1 MSTSSDG
8 HKAGRMEDPLILR
21 KKYDNAKARLRDK
34 ADELGDAQVGYDKI
48 KKKNENLE
56 RIMAKMK
63 ADLIHTEE
71 LLERTRRQAAVP
83 LNAMEENQRR
93 RNRDEYHRFAG
104 IMRFLEDSLQFIP
117 PAHDGEPIESRLATV
132 IMRISEKEKEYEKM
146 KQKLEEREDED
157 MVARAAR
164 LGQEGQE
171 GYTPQPLEATLTRV
185 MKASEEKIAKL
196 TEELEAVKE
205 QESTWRNNSVYF
217 EQKLSQLTADHDKA
231 LADLEEAQ
239 AKEDNLTKLLT
250 RSEKGKTAMQQSIDV
265 KEKELSSLKRRYDVL
280 QNEYK
285 EKERSLAKQKQQYDT
300 VKTRSLVHDLERIK
314 ELDGRLRDADREVI
328 RAQKLVKEKDD
339 LLAATKSK
347 MWRLEEERNEG
358 LQQLGHLQEEL
369 ADKDLQL
376 SNARAASGSIESFKK
391 IAERE
396 RVSATQRA
404 NQEMEMLKQSLALV
418 KKLAD
423 DREKETAFLKDA
435 VHGSEEKI
443 SHLESRLETVSSQVK
458 KRDDDA
464 AIFKSTISSLERELA
479 NYRQTSDT
487 FAVQAEGYA
496 QKERKQQDLLSHL
509 QKKVDAFDS
518 VGQMQ
523 ARGQKALLALRRRID
538 ELNTSLSAP
547 DSRTVSHNVGTDKE
561 IKEELVKTSLELL
574 YALEKVN
581 GLQQFTRDEGRSQYE
596 TEIAGLKRTTQEV
609 QKQRDSLRKEIEE
622 LRSSMVDLS
631 CVKTEPGVT
640 VEPVSDEMVLDLHR
654 ALATVEALEELVST
668 LEDEVVQMKQ
678 SREEMTKV
686 DERLR
691 QTIQEIEFDKMQL
704 TERVTKLERD
714 LGRRE
719 DDLKSK
725 MEELAS
731 SQAKV
736 HEQTVRGD
744 GLEQRLQGVQ
754 RQMDLLEQD
763 YAEQKQQL
771 EGRESAL
778 RRLEQARNTYDKVHE
793 SKIASLKEEIKTVE
807 KLSRTQW
814 EKLTAAHAKEMQ
826 QTIDQCKTSIKE
838 VQRKSEADLL
848 LNSEYQAIVRE
859 RDALKAEVAELKE
872 SLDKTMKEIDDRHLL
887 ITGYMS
893 LVSQQEGEGMLTEG
907 SETLK
912 GLLQQNQEQM
922 ATIEQQNQHL
932 DLLRTAL
939 DDQIQIIMESN
950 QNTDTLA
957 SNQERYLRQ
966 ISELQDELSTLK
978 TAHKKDLLHSKAL
991 EKELS
996 EKTEMLR
1003 VLQDAAA
1010 SSSISNSTS
1019 SGPTVANLEDEPMP
1033 SAPTEAAASS
1043 S

>member
-1 MSTSSDG
+1 
-8 HKAGRMEDPLILR
+8 
-21 KKYDNAKARLRDK
+21 
-34 ADELGDAQVGYDKI
+34 
-48 KKKNENLE
+48 
-56 RIMAKMK
+56 
-63 ADLIHTEE
+63 
-71 LLERTRRQAAVP
+71 
-83 LNAMEENQRR
+83 MEESQRR
-93 RNRDEYHRFAG
+93 RNRDEYSRFAG
-104 IMRFLEDSLQFIP
+104 VMRFLEESLQFIP
-117 PAHDGEPIESRLATV
+117 PAHEGEPIESRLATV

-146 KQKLEEREDED
+146 KQKLEAREDED
-157 MVARAAR
+157 MIARADR

-185 MKASEEKIAKL
+185 MKASEEKIATL
-196 TEELEAVKE
+196 TGELEAVKE
-205 QESTWRNNSVYF
+205 QESTWRNNSDYF
-217 EQKLSQLTADHDKA
+217 EQKLSQLTANHDKA

-265 KEKELSSLKRRYDVL
+265 KEKELGALKRRYDIL

-285 EKERSLAKQKQQYDT
+285 EKEKSLAKQKQQYDA
-300 VKTRSLVHDLERIK
+300 VKTRSLVQDLDRISAL
-314 ELDGRLRDADREVI
+314 EGRLREADREVI

-339 LLAATKSK
+339 LLTATKSK

-396 RVSATQRA
+396 RASATQRA
-404 NQEMEMLKQSLALV
+404 NQEMEMLKQSLSLV

-435 VHGSEEKI
+435 IQGSEEKI
-443 SHLESRLETVSSQVK
+443 EHLESRLETVSNQVK

-464 AIFKSTISSLERELA
+464 ALFKSTINSLERELA
-479 NYRQTSDT
+479 GYRHTSDSY
-487 FAVQAEGYA
+487 AMQAEGYA
-496 QKERKQQDLLSHL
+496 QKERKQQDLLSNL

-518 VGQMQ
+518 VGRMQ
-523 ARGQKALLALRRRID
+523 SHGQEALLALRRRID
-538 ELNTSLSAP
+538 ELNNSLSAP
-547 DSRTVSHNVGTDKE
+547 DSQTVVGHPVGTDKE

-574 YALEKVN
+574 YALQKVN

-596 TEIAGLKRTTQEV
+596 SEIASLKRTIHEV
-609 QKQRDSLRKEIEE
+609 QKQRDSLRKEIAE

-631 CVKTEPGVT
+631 CVKTEPGVAV
-640 VEPVSDEMVLDLHR
+640 VEPISEEMVLDLSR
-654 ALATVEALEELVST
+654 SLATVEALDELVSS

-686 DERLR
+686 DEILR
-691 QTIQEIEFDKMQL
+691 QAIQEIEFDKVQL
-704 TERVTKLERD
+704 TEKVTKLERD

-814 EKLTAAHAKEMQ
+814 EKLTATHSKELQ
-826 QTIDQCKTSIKE
+826 KTIDQCMTSLNE
-838 VQRKSEADLL
+838 AQRTQSEAGLS
-848 LNSEYQAIVRE
+848 LNSEYLAVVTE
-859 RDALKAEVAELKE
+859 RDALKSEVADLKE
-872 SLDKTMKEIDDRHLL
+872 SLERTMKEIDDRHLL

-893 LVSQQEGEGMLTEG
+893 LVSQQEGEGMLMEG

-912 GLLQQNQEQM
+912 GLLQQNQDQM

-932 DLLRTAL
+932 DILRTAL

-966 ISELQDELSTLK
+966 ISELQDELSTMK
-978 TAHKKDLLHSKAL
+978 AAHKMDLLQLKAL
-991 EKELS
+991 EKELG
-996 EKTEMLR
+996 EKAEMLR
-1003 VLQDAAA
+1003 VLQDAA
-1010 SSSISNSTS
+1010 STPTSNLTL
-1019 SGPTVANLEDEPMP
+1019 SGLTVANPEDEPMP
-1033 SAPTEAAASS
+1033 PAPPQAPASS

>member
-1 MSTSSDG
+1 
-8 HKAGRMEDPLILR
+8 
-21 KKYDNAKARLRDK
+21 
-34 ADELGDAQVGYDKI
+34 
-48 KKKNENLE
+48 
-56 RIMAKMK
+56 
-63 ADLIHTEE
+63 
-71 LLERTRRQAAVP
+71 
-83 LNAMEENQRR
+83 MEENQRR

-104 IMRFLEDSLQFIP
+104 VMRFLEDSLQFIP
-117 PAHDGEPIESRLATV
+117 PAHEGEPIESRLATV
-132 IMRISEKEKEYEKM
+132 IMRVHEKEKEYEKM
-146 KQKLEEREDED
+146 KQKLEAREDED
-157 MVARAAR
+157 KVARETR

-171 GYTPQPLEATLTRV
+171 GYTAQPLEATLTRV

-205 QESTWRNNSVYF
+205 QESTWRNNSDYF
-217 EQKLSQLTADHDKA
+217 EQKLSQLTADHEKA

-239 AKEDNLTKLLT
+239 AKADNLTTLLT
-250 RSEKGKTAMQQSIDV
+250 RSEKGKTAMQQNMDV
-265 KEKELSSLKRRYDVL
+265 KEKELGNLKRRYDIL

-285 EKERSLAKQKQQYDT
+285 EKDKSLAKQKQQYDA
-300 VKTRSLVHDLERIK
+300 VKTRSLVQDLDRIK
-314 ELDGRLRDADREVI
+314 VLEGRLKDADREVI

-339 LLAATKSK
+339 LLTATKSK

-396 RVSATQRA
+396 RASATQRA

-435 VHGSEEKI
+435 VQGSEEKI
-443 SHLESRLETVSSQVK
+443 VHLESRLETVSNQVK

-464 AIFKSTISSLERELA
+464 ALFKSTINSLERELA
-479 NYRQTSDT
+479 GYRHTSNSY
-487 FAVQAEGYA
+487 VIEAEGYA
-496 QKERKQQDLLSHL
+496 QKGKMQQDLLSNL
-509 QKKVDAFDS
+509 QKKVDAYDS

-523 ARGQKALLALRRRID
+523 SHSQEALLALRRRID

-547 DSRTVSHNVGTDKE
+547 SSQAVYYSIGTEKE
-561 IKEELVKTSLELL
+561 IKEELVKTSLELF
-574 YALEKVN
+574 YALQKVN
-581 GLQQFTRDEGRSQYE
+581 GLQQFTRDEGRTQYE
-596 TEIAGLKRTTQEV
+596 SEIAKLKRTNQEV

-631 CVKTEPGVT
+631 CVKTEPGVA
-640 VEPVSDEMVLDLHR
+640 VEPVSEEMVLDLSR
-654 ALATVEALEELVST
+654 ALATVEALDELVSF

-686 DERLR
+686 DEILR
-691 QTIQEIEFDKMQL
+691 QTIQEIEFDKVQL

-725 MEELAS
+725 MEELS
-731 SQAKV
+731 ISQAKV
-736 HEQTVRGD
+736 HEQTLRGD

-778 RRLEQARNTYDKVHE
+778 RRLEKARTTYDKVHE
-793 SKIASLKEEIKTVE
+793 SKIESLKEEIKTVE
-807 KLSRTQW
+807 RLSRTQW
-814 EKLTAAHAKEMQ
+814 EKLTAAHTKEMQ
-826 QTIDQCKTSIKE
+826 KTLDQCMTSINE
-838 VQRKSEADLL
+838 AQRSQSEAGLS
-848 LNSEYQAIVRE
+848 LNSEYLAVVTE
-859 RDALKAEVAELKE
+859 RDALKTEVAELKE
-872 SLDKTMKEIDDRHLL
+872 SLEKTMKEIDDRHLL

-912 GLLQQNQEQM
+912 GLLQQNQDQM

-932 DLLRTAL
+932 DILRTAL

-978 TAHKKDLLHSKAL
+978 TAHKKDLLQLKAL
-991 EKELS
+991 EKELA
-996 EKTEMLR
+996 EKAEMLR
-1003 VLQDAAA
+1003 TRQDAE
-1010 SSSISNSTS
+1010 STSTSTSNSNSNSTLALS
-1019 SGPTVANLEDEPMP
+1019 DPTAAQPNDEPMP
-1033 SAPTEAAASS
+1033 PAPAPPSS
-1043 S
+1043 

>member
-1 MSTSSDG
+1 M
-8 HKAGRMEDPLILR
+8 LIN
-21 KKYDNAKARLRDK
+21 Y
-34 ADELGDAQVGYDKI
+34 
-48 KKKNENLE
+48 
-56 RIMAKMK
+56 
-63 ADLIHTEE
+63 
-71 LLERTRRQAAVP
+71 AAAAP
-83 LNAMEENQRR
+83 LNAMEEIQRR

-104 IMRFLEDSLQFIP
+104 VMRFLEDSLQFIP
-117 PAHDGEPIESRLATV
+117 PAHEGEPIESRLATV

-146 KQKLEEREDED
+146 KQKLGAREDED

-205 QESTWRNNSVYF
+205 QESTWRNNSDYF
-217 EQKLSQLTADHDKA
+217 EQKFSQLTADHDKA

-265 KEKELSSLKRRYDVL
+265 KEKELSALKRRYELL
-280 QNEYK
+280 QGEFK
-285 EKERSLAKQKQQYDT
+285 EKEKSLAKQKQQYDI
-300 VKTRSLVHDLERIK
+300 VKTRSLVQDLDRISAL
-314 ELDGRLRDADREVI
+314 EGRLRDADREVI
-328 RAQKLVKEKDD
+328 RSQKLVKEKDD
-339 LLAATKSK
+339 LLTTTKSK

-396 RVSATQRA
+396 RASATQRA

-423 DREKETAFLKDA
+423 DREKETAFMKDA

-443 SHLESRLETVSSQVK
+443 LHLESRLETVSNQVK

-464 AIFKSTISSLERELA
+464 ALFKSTIHSLESELA
-479 NYRQTSDT
+479 KYRHTSDSYA
-487 FAVQAEGYA
+487 FEAKGYA
-496 QKERKQQDLLSHL
+496 QKERTQQDLLSYL

-518 VGQMQ
+518 VEQIQSHGNE
-523 ARGQKALLALRRRID
+523 ALLTLRRRID

-547 DSRTVSHNVGTDKE
+547 NSQALSHHVGTDKQ

-574 YALEKVN
+574 YALQKVSS
-581 GLQQFTRDEGRSQYE
+581 LQQYTRDEGRQQYE
-596 TEIAGLKRTTQEV
+596 SEIARLKRTNQEV
-609 QKQRDSLRKEIEE
+609 QKQRDSLRKEIQE

-631 CVKTEPGVT
+631 CVKIEPGVVT
-640 VEPVSDEMVLDLHR
+640 AEPLSEEMVLDLGR
-654 ALATVEALEELVST
+654 ALATVGVLEELVST
-668 LEDEVVQMKQ
+668 LEDEVVQMKR

-686 DERLR
+686 DEILR
-691 QTIQEIEFDKMQL
+691 QTIQEIEFDKVQL
-704 TERVTKLERD
+704 TEKVAKLERD

-725 MEELAS
+725 LEELAS

-736 HEQTVRGD
+736 HEQTLRGD

-778 RRLEQARNTYDKVHE
+778 RRLEQARNTYDKVYE
-793 SKIASLKEEIKTVE
+793 SKIDLLKEEIKTVE

-814 EKLTAAHAKEMQ
+814 EKLTATHTKEMQ
-826 QTIDQCKTSIKE
+826 KTIDQCMTSLNE
-838 VQRKSEADLL
+838 AQRTQSEAGLS
-848 LNSEYQAIVRE
+848 LNSEYLAVVAE
-859 RDALKAEVAELKE
+859 RDALKTEVVELKE
-872 SLDKTMKEIDDRHLL
+872 SLEKTMKEIDDRHLL

-912 GLLQQNQEQM
+912 GLLQQNQDQM
-922 ATIEQQNQHL
+922 ATIEQLNQHL
-932 DLLRTAL
+932 DILRTAL

-978 TAHKKDLLHSKAL
+978 TAHKMDLLQLKAM

-996 EKTEMLR
+996 EKTEL
-1003 VLQDAAA
+1003 LLTLTPNAN
-1010 SSSISNSTS
+1010 SHSNSNSTS
-1019 SGPTVANLEDEPMP
+1019 TLSGPEVSAPGDEPMP
-1033 SAPTEAAASS
+1033 PAPTQASS
-1043 S
+1043 SS

>member
-1 MSTSSDG
+1 
-8 HKAGRMEDPLILR
+8 
-21 KKYDNAKARLRDK
+21 
-34 ADELGDAQVGYDKI
+34 
-48 KKKNENLE
+48 
-56 RIMAKMK
+56 
-63 ADLIHTEE
+63 
-71 LLERTRRQAAVP
+71 
-83 LNAMEENQRR
+83 MEENQRR

-104 IMRFLEDSLQFIP
+104 VMRFLEDSLQFIP
-117 PAHDGEPIESRLATV
+117 PAHEGEPIESRLATV
-132 IMRISEKEKEYEKM
+132 IMRIHEKEKEYEKM
-146 KQKLEEREDED
+146 KQKLAEREDED
-157 MVARAAR
+157 MVARADR

-205 QESTWRNNSVYF
+205 QESTWRNNSDYF

-250 RSEKGKTAMQQSIDV
+250 RSEKGKTAMQQSINV
-265 KEKELSSLKRRYDVL
+265 KEKELSALKRRYDIL

-285 EKERSLAKQKQQYDT
+285 EKDKSLAKQKQQYDA
-300 VKTRSLVHDLERIK
+300 VKTRSLVQDLDRISAL
-314 ELDGRLRDADREVI
+314 EGRLRDSDREVI

-339 LLAATKSK
+339 LLTATKSK
-347 MWRLEEERNEG
+347 MWRLEEERNDG

-396 RVSATQRA
+396 RASATQRA
-404 NQEMEMLKQSLALV
+404 NQEMDMLRHNLAVIKKQ
-418 KKLAD
+418 AD

-435 VHGSEEKI
+435 VQGSEEKI
-443 SHLESRLETVSSQVK
+443 VHLESRLETVSNQVK

-464 AIFKSTISSLERELA
+464 ALFKSTISSLERELA
-479 NYRQTSDT
+479 GYRHASNSY
-487 FAVQAEGYA
+487 AMQAEGYA
-496 QKERKQQDLLSHL
+496 QKERMQQDLLTNL

-523 ARGQKALLALRRRID
+523 SHGQEALLALRRRID

-547 DSRTVSHNVGTDKE
+547 NARTGGHNVGMDKE
-561 IKEELVKTSLELL
+561 IKEELVKTSLELF
-574 YALEKVN
+574 YALQKVN
-581 GLQQFTRDEGRSQYE
+581 GLQQYTRDEGRSQYE
-596 TEIAGLKRTTQEV
+596 SEIASLKRTTHEV

-640 VEPVSDEMVLDLHR
+640 VEPVSEEMVLDLSR
-654 ALATVEALEELVST
+654 ALATVEALDELVSS
-668 LEDEVVQMKQ
+668 LEAEVVQVKQ

-686 DERLR
+686 DELLR
-691 QTIQEIEFDKMQL
+691 QTIQEIEFDKVQL
-704 TERVTKLERD
+704 TEKVAKLERD

-736 HEQTVRGD
+736 HEQTLRGD

-778 RRLEQARNTYDKVHE
+778 RRLEQARTTYDKIHE
-793 SKIASLKEEIKTVE
+793 SKIESLKEEIKTVE

-814 EKLTAAHAKEMQ
+814 EKLTAAHTKEMQ
-826 QTIDQCKTSIKE
+826 KTIDQCMKSINE
-838 VQRKSEADLL
+838 AQRTQSEAGLS
-848 LNSEYQAIVRE
+848 LNSEYLAVVTE

-872 SLDKTMKEIDDRHLL
+872 SLEKTMKEIDDRHLL

-912 GLLQQNQEQM
+912 GLLQQNQDQM
-922 ATIEQQNQHL
+922 ETIEQQSQHL
-932 DLLRTAL
+932 EMLRAAL
-939 DDQIQIIMESN
+939 NDQIQIILESN

-978 TAHKKDLLHSKAL
+978 TAHKKDLLQLKAL
-991 EKELS
+991 EKELG
-996 EKTEMLR
+996 EKSEMLVMMR
-1003 VLQDAAA
+1003 EAP
-1010 SSSISNSTS
+1010 STS
-1019 SGPTVANLEDEPMP
+1019 TLDSDSTLSGSTQVNPNDEPMP
-1033 SAPTEAAASS
+1033 PAPAQAPVRAPSS

>member
-1 MSTSSDG
+1 
-8 HKAGRMEDPLILR
+8 
-21 KKYDNAKARLRDK
+21 
-34 ADELGDAQVGYDKI
+34 
-48 KKKNENLE
+48 
-56 RIMAKMK
+56 
-63 ADLIHTEE
+63 
-71 LLERTRRQAAVP
+71 
-83 LNAMEENQRR
+83 MEESQRR
-93 RNRDEYHRFAG
+93 RNRDEYSRFAG
-104 IMRFLEDSLQFIP
+104 VMRFLEESLQFIP
-117 PAHDGEPIESRLATV
+117 PAHEGEPIESRLATV

-146 KQKLEEREDED
+146 KQKLEAREDED
-157 MVARAAR
+157 MIARADR

-185 MKASEEKIAKL
+185 MKASEEKIATL
-196 TEELEAVKE
+196 TGELEAVKE
-205 QESTWRNNSVYF
+205 QESTWRNNSDYF
-217 EQKLSQLTADHDKA
+217 EQKLSQLTANHDKA

-265 KEKELSSLKRRYDVL
+265 KEKELGALKRRYDIL

-285 EKERSLAKQKQQYDT
+285 EKEKSLAKQKQQYDA
-300 VKTRSLVHDLERIK
+300 VKTRSLVQDLDRISAL
-314 ELDGRLRDADREVI
+314 EGRLREADREVI

-339 LLAATKSK
+339 LLTATKSK

-396 RVSATQRA
+396 RASATQRA
-404 NQEMEMLKQSLALV
+404 NQEMEMLKQSLSLV

-435 VHGSEEKI
+435 IQGSEEKI
-443 SHLESRLETVSSQVK
+443 EHLESRLETVSNQVK

-464 AIFKSTISSLERELA
+464 ALFKSTINSLERELA
-479 NYRQTSDT
+479 GYRHTSDSY
-487 FAVQAEGYA
+487 AIQAEGYA
-496 QKERKQQDLLSHL
+496 QKERKQQDLLSNL

-518 VGQMQ
+518 VGRMQ
-523 ARGQKALLALRRRID
+523 SHGQEALLALRRRID
-538 ELNTSLSAP
+538 ELNNSLSAP
-547 DSRTVSHNVGTDKE
+547 DSQTVVGHPVGTDKE

-574 YALEKVN
+574 YALQKVN

-596 TEIAGLKRTTQEV
+596 SEIASLKRTIHEV
-609 QKQRDSLRKEIEE
+609 QKQRDSLRKEIAE

-631 CVKTEPGVT
+631 CVKTEPGVAV
-640 VEPVSDEMVLDLHR
+640 VEPISEEMVLDLSR
-654 ALATVEALEELVST
+654 SLATVAALDELVSS

-686 DERLR
+686 DEILR
-691 QTIQEIEFDKMQL
+691 QAIQEIEFDKVQL
-704 TERVTKLERD
+704 TEKVTKLERD

-814 EKLTAAHAKEMQ
+814 EKLTATHSKELQ
-826 QTIDQCKTSIKE
+826 KTIDQCMTSLNE
-838 VQRKSEADLL
+838 AQRTQSEAGLS
-848 LNSEYQAIVRE
+848 LNSEYLAVVTE
-859 RDALKAEVAELKE
+859 RDALKSEVADLKE
-872 SLDKTMKEIDDRHLL
+872 SLERTMKEIDDRHLL

-893 LVSQQEGEGMLTEG
+893 LVSQQEGEGMLMEG

-912 GLLQQNQEQM
+912 GLLQQNQDQM

-932 DLLRTAL
+932 DILRTAL

-966 ISELQDELSTLK
+966 ISELQDELSTMK
-978 TAHKKDLLHSKAL
+978 TAHKMDLLQLKAL
-991 EKELS
+991 EKELG
-996 EKTEMLR
+996 EKAEMLR
-1003 VLQDAAA
+1003 VLQDAA
-1010 SSSISNSTS
+1010 STPTSNLTL
-1019 SGPTVANLEDEPMP
+1019 SGLTVANPEDEPMP
-1033 SAPTEAAASS
+1033 PAPPQAPSS
-1043 S
+1043 SS